1 MLMFATF
8 PGFFMIGTNFELAPE
23 VELLTDGRGGG
34 AETTFGGVG
43 GRSSEPG
50 IKIGYENVQ
59 QDMLTSLIVLL
70 DMV

>member
-43 GRSSEPG
+43 GRSNEPG
-50 IKIGYENVQ
+50 IKYRVC
-59 QDMLTSLIVLL
+59 
-70 DMV
+70 